1 MLRIKSNVWLAVLL
15 CLSVTQVS
23 AQTLRD
29 PTRPGAGVTSAGLGQ
44 GGQPLVL
51 NSLMIT
57 NQSATAII
65 NNKTFTTGDRVAGV
79 RITRITQQGVWL
91 ADGRQL
97 KLYPEVTATKGQ

>member
-1 MLRIKSNVWLAVLL
+1 MLRIKISVCLLALL
-15 CLSVTQVS
+15 CLGLTQAS

-29 PTRPGAGVTSAGLGQ
+29 PTRPGAGAPGSAQHQ
-44 GGQPLVL
+44 GGQKLVL

-57 NQSATAII
+57 DQSATAII
-65 NNKTFTTGDRVAGV
+65 NNKTFTTGDRVQGV
-79 RITRITQQGVWL
+79 RITRITKQGVWL

>member
-1 MLRIKSNVWLAVLL
+1 MLRIKISVCLLALL
-15 CLSVTQVS
+15 SLTQAS

-29 PTRPGAGVTSAGLGQ
+29 PTRPGVGAPGSAQHQ
-44 GGQPLVL
+44 GGQKLVL

-57 NQSATAII
+57 DNSATAII
-65 NNKTFTTGDRVAGV
+65 NNKTFTTGDRVQGV
-79 RITRITQQGVWL
+79 SITRITKQGVWL